1 MTALF
6 GYDDKKGRN
15 KNEEKDTEKDGRS
28 VGTNLWIL
36 ADGVVAAPPV
46 FLNEIV

>member
-1 MTALF
+1 MAEQNQQ
-6 GYDDKKGRN
+6 N

-28 VGTNLWIL
+28 VGTNLRIL